1 MAIVWIIVFIISL
14 AVLVKSAGWL
24 LSGAERI
31 GLAIGLS
38 PFIVG
43 VTIVGLGTSLPEL
56 ISSFIAVF
64 EGVPEIVVAN
74 AVGSNIA
81 NILLVVGLSTV
92 IGRRLVVTKNL
103 IDLDLPLLAIGTT
116 LMIGVAWDREVTF
129 LESVILLIT
138 YGVYF
143 AYTILHRDDV
153 KTEEDTELA
162 VFIKKNSAYISKVS
176 KKIAEIPKIALRDFG
191 LLAAGAIGLFLG
203 AKYLVESV
211 INLSDMFN
219 IGAGV
224 IAITAIAIG
233 TSLPELI
240 VSIRAAVQ
248 RKSEIALGNIFG
260 SNLFNMLV
268 VIGLPGL
275 FTTLPLDEKT
285 FSIGLPVMAAA
296 TLLFVVSGISRRIHM
311 WEGAFYLILYVF
323 FIGKLFNLL

>member
-1 MAIVWIIVFIISL
+1 M
-14 AVLVKSAGWL
+14 
-24 LSGAERI
+24 
-31 GLAIGLS
+31 
-38 PFIVG
+38 
-43 VTIVGLGTSLPEL
+43 
-56 ISSFIAVF
+56 
-64 EGVPEIVVAN
+64 
-74 AVGSNIA
+74 
-81 NILLVVGLSTV
+81 
-92 IGRRLVVTKNL
+92 
-103 IDLDLPLLAIGTT
+103 
-116 LMIGVAWDREVTF
+116 
-129 LESVILLIT
+129 
-138 YGVYF
+138 
-143 AYTILHRDDV
+143 
-153 KTEEDTELA
+153 
-162 VFIKKNSAYISKVS
+162 
-176 KKIAEIPKIALRDFG
+176 
-191 LLAAGAIGLFLG
+191 FLG

-240 VSIRAAVQ
+240 VSVRAAVQ

-323 FIGKLFNLL
+323 FIGKLFELF

>member
-1 MAIVWIIVFIISL
+1 MAIIWIIVFIVSL

-176 KKIAEIPKIALRDFG
+176 KKI
-191 LLAAGAIGLFLG
+191 
-203 AKYLVESV
+203 V
-211 INLSDMFN
+211 
-219 IGAGV
+219 
-224 IAITAIAIG
+224 
-233 TSLPELI
+233 
-240 VSIRAAVQ
+240 
-248 RKSEIALGNIFG
+248 
-260 SNLFNMLV
+260 
-268 VIGLPGL
+268 
-275 FTTLPLDEKT
+275 
-285 FSIGLPVMAAA
+285 
-296 TLLFVVSGISRRIHM
+296 
-311 WEGAFYLILYVF
+311 
-323 FIGKLFNLL
+323 

>member
-1 MAIVWIIVFIISL
+1 MAIIWIIVFIVSL

-129 LESVILLIT
+129 LESAILLIT

-162 VFIKKNSAYISKVS
+162 VFIKKNSAYISKIS

-240 VSIRAAVQ
+240 VSVRAAVQ

>member
-1 MAIVWIIVFIISL
+1 MAIIWIIVFIVSL

-211 INLSDMFN
+211 INLFVMLN

-240 VSIRAAVQ
+240 VSVRAAVQ

-296 TLLFVVSGISRRIHM
+296 TFLFVVSGISRRIHM

>member
-1 MAIVWIIVFIISL
+1 MAIIWIIVFIVSL

-129 LESVILLIT
+129 LESAILLIT

-162 VFIKKNSAYISKVS
+162 VFIKKNSAYISKIS

-211 INLSDMFN
+211 INLSDMLN

-268 VIGLPGL
+268 VVGLPGL

-296 TLLFVVSGISRRIHM
+296 TFLFVVSGISRRIHM

-323 FIGKLFNLL
+323 FIGKLFELF

>member
-1 MAIVWIIVFIISL
+1 MAIIWIIVFIVSL

-129 LESVILLIT
+129 LESAILLIT

-162 VFIKKNSAYISKVS
+162 VFIKKNSAYISKIS

>member
-240 VSIRAAVQ
+240 VSVRAAV
-248 RKSEIALGNIFG
+248 G
-260 SNLFNMLV
+260 
-268 VIGLPGL
+268 
-275 FTTLPLDEKT
+275 
-285 FSIGLPVMAAA
+285 
-296 TLLFVVSGISRRIHM
+296 
-311 WEGAFYLILYVF
+311 
-323 FIGKLFNLL
+323 

>member
-1 MAIVWIIVFIISL
+1 MAIIWIIVFIVSL

-129 LESVILLIT
+129 LESAILLIT

-162 VFIKKNSAYISKVS
+162 VFIKKNSAYISKIS

-211 INLSDMFN
+211 INLSDMLN

-296 TLLFVVSGISRRIHM
+296 TFLFVVSGISRRIHM

-323 FIGKLFNLL
+323 FIGKLFELF